1 MAEKTIA
8 PSTARSSA
16 VMAAGTLVSRV
27 LGLVRTALLAIAI
40 GNTGLVSDIFISAN
54 VLPNFIYLLVAGG
67 VFNAVLVP
75 QIIKASKQP
84 DRGAEY
90 VSRVLTLSL
99 LVLAVL
105 AAVVTLAAPLILP
118 LVTSMNAEQLPL
130 ATTFAYWLFPQIFF
144 YGAYAVIGQTL
155 NANGRFGAY
164 MWAPVVNNIVAI
176 AGLLVFISVIGR
188 QETTPFS
195 PENWT
200 SQATLILAGSTTLG
214 IALQAVVLLF
224 PLRRLGLNL
233 RPSFGLRG
241 VGLRQTGK
249 VAKWTIL
256 TMLIGNGTYLAYTK
270 VATIATDARPAFQA
284 MGQEIAGYANL
295 ETAAMLYIIPHSI
308 ITLSLATV
316 LFNNMASAYTEK
328 KYDEV
333 RDTLSQGLRAIGVA
347 TVFCSAVLIV
357 LAGPISI
364 WFSGGSNVSAALQA
378 QVLVLLAV
386 SAPFLSATFLMN
398 RAFYAREDAKTPLV
412 MQVILSA
419 LGVALALVA
428 AALPADKIIFG
439 LAIAYS
445 VGNVAAVVVS
455 HIYLKRSL
463 GDYGAGRVVDVHI
476 RLVVAALGSAAVG
489 AAGLWL
495 MGGYAVDGY
504 AWQSLA
510 SATVALVVCGALMA
524 VAYYLLLRALK
535 VTELDA
541 FLKPLLAKLRRT
553 P

>member
-1 MAEKTIA
+1 M
-8 PSTARSSA
+8 
-16 VMAAGTLVSRV
+16 
-27 LGLVRTALLAIAI
+27 
-40 GNTGLVSDIFISAN
+40 
-54 VLPNFIYLLVAGG
+54 
-67 VFNAVLVP
+67 
-75 QIIKASKQP
+75 
-84 DRGAEY
+84 
-90 VSRVLTLSL
+90 
-99 LVLAVL
+99 
-105 AAVVTLAAPLILP
+105 
-118 LVTSMNAEQLPL
+118 
-130 ATTFAYWLFPQIFF
+130 
-144 YGAYAVIGQTL
+144 
-155 NANGRFGAY
+155 
-164 MWAPVVNNIVAI
+164 
-176 AGLLVFISVIGR
+176 
-188 QETTPFS
+188 
-195 PENWT
+195 
-200 SQATLILAGSTTLG
+200 
-214 IALQAVVLLF
+214 
-224 PLRRLGLNL
+224 
-233 RPSFGLRG
+233 
-241 VGLRQTGK
+241 
-249 VAKWTIL
+249 
-256 TMLIGNGTYLAYTK
+256 
-270 VATIATDARPAFQA
+270 
-284 MGQEIAGYANL
+284 
-295 ETAAMLYIIPHSI
+295 
-308 ITLSLATV
+308 
-316 LFNNMASAYTEK
+316 
-328 KYDEV
+328 
-333 RDTLSQGLRAIGVA
+333 A

>member
-40 GNTGLVSDIFISAN
+40 GNTGLVSDVFISAN

-188 QETTPFS
+188 EETTPFS

-316 LFNNMASAYTEK
+316 LFNNMARAYTEK

-495 MGGYAVDGY
+495 LGGYAVDGY

-510 SATVALVVCGALMA
+510 SATVVLVVCGALMA

>member
-16 VMAAGTLVSRV
+16 VMAAGTLVSRI

-84 DRGAEY
+84 DKGAEY

-99 LVLAVL
+99 LVLAGI
-105 AAVVTLAAPLILP
+105 AAVATLAAPLILP

-130 ATTFAYWLFPQIFF
+130 ATAFAYWLFPQIFF

-176 AGLLVFISVIGR
+176 AGLLLFITVVGR
-188 QETTPFS
+188 EATTPFS

-200 SQATLILAGSTTLG
+200 TQATLILAGSTTLG
-214 IALQAVVLLF
+214 IALQAAVLLF
-224 PLRRLGLNL
+224 PLRRLGLGL

-284 MGQEIAGYANL
+284 MGREIAGYANL
-295 ETAAMLYIIPHSI
+295 ETAAMLYIIPHSV

-316 LFNNMASAYTEK
+316 LFNNMSRAYTEK
-328 KYDEV
+328 NYAEV
-333 RDTLSQGLRAIGVA
+333 RETLSQGLRAIGVA

-398 RAFYAREDAKTPLV
+398 RAFYANEDAKTPLI

-419 LGVALALVA
+419 FGVALALVA

-439 LAIAYS
+439 LAVAYS
-445 VGNVAAVVVS
+445 LGNVAAVTVS

-463 GDYGAGRVVDVHI
+463 GDYGAGRVVDIHI
-476 RLVVAALGSAAVG
+476 RLVVAALGSAVVG
-489 AAGLWL
+489 AAALGLL
-495 MGGYAVDGY
+495 GGYAVDGY
-504 AWQSLA
+504 AWQSLV
-510 SATVALVVCGALMA
+510 SATVVLVVCGALMA
-524 VAYYLLLRALK
+524 VAYFLLLRALK